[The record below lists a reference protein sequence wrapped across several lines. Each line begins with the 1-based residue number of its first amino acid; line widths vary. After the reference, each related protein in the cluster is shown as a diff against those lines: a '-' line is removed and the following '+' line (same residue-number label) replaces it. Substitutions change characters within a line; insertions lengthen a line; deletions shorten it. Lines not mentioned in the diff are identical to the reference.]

1 MQDTESPEKL
11 EPEFRPSVRVL
22 VPFYV
27 RSGKPNLD
35 TILSRVPG
43 ATAEGGFAQFG
54 KPQMLPKRYLPGRML
69 LEKDAKTDLGD
80 CVMTTE
86 LVWLPESLFGA
97 VGHVVIQ
104 LHNVELPQDWEDHSE
119 LFREIL
125 SKEVRQGPETV
136 SLDNLPRLVVAEGL
150 ARAEQV
156 GIMVKRR
163 ARKLTRSLHRGKFLF
178 SRPHMVVIE
187 DFRRLPQKP
196 ERGSKQ
202 LTDWWYA
209 HAFLSYLD
217 AAYVMGGARRDFRTK
232 ILTLIEYT
240 FLQSFIVG
248 TVLDSIYWS
257 SSRNADERLLNVIQ
271 PVLRYLRLERAFS
284 RWRMRGQYIA
294 LSESFSDAIGLQER
308 RHVILDNMEAQI
320 RLEQLQITNRVQ
332 LLIYLIAAFQLL
344 LSVVLAIGFLN

>member
-1 MQDTESPEKL
+1 
-11 EPEFRPSVRVL
+11 
-22 VPFYV
+22 
-27 RSGKPNLD
+27 
-35 TILSRVPG
+35 
-43 ATAEGGFAQFG
+43 
-54 KPQMLPKRYLPGRML
+54 
-69 LEKDAKTDLGD
+69 
-80 CVMTTE
+80 MTTE

-104 LHNVELPQDWEDHSE
+104 LHNFELPQDWKGHAE

-136 SLDNLPRLVVAEGL
+136 SLESLPRLVVAEGL

-163 ARKLTRSLHRGKFLF
+163 ARKLARSLHRGKFLF

-217 AAYVMGGARRDFRTK
+217 AAYVAGGARRDFRTT

-240 FLQSFIVG
+240 FLQSFIIG

-257 SSRNADERLLNVIQ
+257 STWNAGEGLRHVIQ
-271 PVLRYLRLERAFS
+271 PVLRYLRLEGALS
-284 RWRMRGQYIA
+284 RWRTRGQYIA
-294 LSESFSDAIGLQER
+294 YSESFSDAIGLQER
-308 RHVILDNMEAQI
+308 RHVILDNITTQI
-320 RLEQLQITNRVQ
+320 RLRQLQITSRIQ
-332 LLIYLIAAFQLL
+332 IGIYLIAALTLL
-344 LSVVLAIGFLN
+344 LITVSLVIGFLN